1 MGICRDTESSGKHVP
16 GGRRSQEAE
25 EGWKGSWGGGRGQ
38 AVGGEGNTYVSSE
51 WFLQVNVIFNVLFFN
66 ICDHGIPNKEEL

>member
-1 MGICRDTESSGKHVP
+1 MGAKHDL
-16 GGRRSQEAE
+16 GRPRKEEAE
-25 EGWKGSWGGGRGQ
+25 GGGRGQ